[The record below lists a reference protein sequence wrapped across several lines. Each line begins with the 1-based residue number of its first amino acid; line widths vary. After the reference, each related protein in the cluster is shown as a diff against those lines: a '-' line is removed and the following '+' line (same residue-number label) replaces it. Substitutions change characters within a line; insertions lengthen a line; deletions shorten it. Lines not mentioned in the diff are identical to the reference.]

1 MKEKTGGK
9 KKKSKEPFL
18 KSLSFIIGGL
28 EGKCILQGEKRI
40 CCWSNSHAKP
50 PSIIPV
56 FAFSSLLHLHCFF
69 SSSFCLLIF
78 SLSLFLTSSV
88 PICLSLP
95 FSFLWSLCGVA
106 AFYDVSKW
114 QKKKLGEVQQ
124 PGVVGVSPE
133 LCYLFFFFS
142 ILKAWQARF
151 QHFHTCPAKGKERGA

>member
-78 SLSLFLTSSV
+78 SLSLSHLLC
-88 PICLSLP
+88 PHLS
-95 FSFLWSLCGVA
+95 
-106 AFYDVSKW
+106 
-114 QKKKLGEVQQ
+114 
-124 PGVVGVSPE
+124 VSPFLISVVTLWCGSTLWCIQMTE
-133 LCYLFFFFS
+133 KEAWWGPAAWSCGGFSWIMLFVFFFS